1 MMHKASSSI
10 LAILLLLAA
19 VVGFSRG
26 FTIVENRS
34 NGGLLNAMKHESSE
48 SVTSPF
54 KETLSNNHRSG
65 DGTLPSFRAANGL
78 LSPQTVY
85 RMKQTIMRNGGVVDN
100 ESIATF
106 LETYERDGPMSCL
119 SMLSDSNVLPHLTKA
134 MRDLA

>member
-1 MMHKASSSI
+1 MLYKKTI
-10 LAILLLLAA
+10 LAILAA
-19 VVGFSRG
+19 STTGFSNG

-34 NGGLLNAMKHESSE
+34 NGGLLNAMKDQSMSEPSSRPMTTSAHE
-48 SVTSPF
+48 
-54 KETLSNNHRSG
+54 
-65 DGTLPSFRAANGL
+65 GTLPSFRTANGL

-85 RMKQTIMRNGGVVDN
+85 RMKQSIMRNGGVVDN

>member
-1 MMHKASSSI
+1 MYKSSNNI
-10 LAILLLLAA
+10 LAILLAA
-19 VVGFSRG
+19 VIVGFSQG

-48 SVTSPF
+48 SMTSSF
-54 KETLSNNHRSG
+54 KETLPNNHRGG
-65 DGTLPSFRAANGL
+65 DSTALPSFRTANGL

>member
-1 MMHKASSSI
+1 M
-10 LAILLLLAA
+10 
-19 VVGFSRG
+19 
-26 FTIVENRS
+26 ENRS

-48 SVTSPF
+48 SMPSSF

-65 DGTLPSFRAANGL
+65 DGGTLPSFRAANGL